1 VHRVFRQIATPAL
14 FAAFALGLA
23 ACGGGSDGKGP
34 KDVAAT
40 VNGKEIK
47 LADVDRI
54 VNQQLQGQQLATPDM
69 AAARLQAL
77 DNLIQR
83 EAVVQKA
90 EKEKAVPNDD
100 EITSAINAQRSQM
113 TAEEWQKFMEQN
125 KLTDEQLR
133 DEARK
138 DLAVKKLQ
146 DKLYGQ
152 ITIRD
157 QEITDFFNKNQTRFV
172 NPRGVGLAD
181 IVTDPADSGGVFPN
195 DAKSEAEAASK
206 INSLYAQ
213 LAGAG
218 RPSLQ
223 LDEGRRHHRA
233 HPLPGRPLD
242 HLQADEPAA

>member
-1 VHRVFRQIATPAL
+1 MPRVFRQFATLTVITISAL
-14 FAAFALGLA
+14 AIA
-23 ACGGGSDGKGP
+23 ACGGGPGGKGP

-47 LADVDRI
+47 LADVDRV
-54 VNQQLQGQQLATPDM
+54 VNQQLQGQQLSTPDM

-90 EKEKAVPNDD
+90 EKEKAVPTDD

-113 TAEEWQKFMEQN
+113 TAEEWQKFMEQS

-138 DLAVKKLQ
+138 DLSVKKLQ

-152 ITIRD
+152 ITIRE
-157 QEITDFFNKNQTRFV
+157 QEITDFFNNNRPRFV

-181 IVTDPADSGGVFPN
+181 IVTRSAGS
-195 DAKSEAEAASK
+195 AMMASR
-206 INSLYAQ
+206 SSCRSA
-213 LAGAG
+213 
-218 RPSLQ
+218 
-223 LDEGRRHHRA
+223 
-233 HPLPGRPLD
+233 
-242 HLQADEPAA
+242 